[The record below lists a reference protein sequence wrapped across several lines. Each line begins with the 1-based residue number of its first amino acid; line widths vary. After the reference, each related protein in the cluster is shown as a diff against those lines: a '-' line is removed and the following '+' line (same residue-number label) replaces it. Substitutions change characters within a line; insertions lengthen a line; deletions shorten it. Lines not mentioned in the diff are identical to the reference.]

1 MAWKPGKERLL
12 RSRSPGALSLRAGP
26 RGPGRSRI
34 CEAGVGPENSRQER
48 LVLGFVS
55 PLVDPGVEGPGRAG
69 SPVETVTQE
78 AGDLE
83 CESYGP

>member
-1 MAWKPGKERLL
+1 M
-12 RSRSPGALSLRAGP
+12 LSLPASSRW
-26 RGPGRSRI
+26 PGRSRI

-48 LVLGFVS
+48 LALGFVS
-55 PLVDPGVEGPGRAG
+55 PLVDPVVEGPGRAG
-69 SPVETVTQE
+69 GPVETVTQE